1 MIERKR
7 ITENIYNA
15 VKMIL
20 KGGATA
26 QETAKSMGIS
36 TNSVY
41 RINKSGTYAE
51 YVNLAYMNGSARY
64 REATKQETKQETEQ
78 KAEQK
83 AEAIAE
89 PVKQQGGTLSAGYQF
104 NRIYEVLKEQN
115 EILRLLSNK
124 VAFIVDE
131 LTK

>member
-26 QETAKSMGIS
+26 QETADAMGIS

-41 RINKSGTYAE
+41 RINKSGTYSE

-64 REATKQETKQETEQ
+64 RATTKEETEQ
-78 KAEQK
+78 KAEP
-83 AEAIAE
+83 IAE
-89 PVKQQGGTLSAGYQF
+89 PMKQQGGTLSAGYQI
-104 NRIYEVLKEQN
+104 NRIYELLKQQN
-115 EILRLLSNK
+115 EILTLLSNK

>member
-1 MIERKR
+1 MMRHKK
-7 ITENIYNA
+7 NIYNA

-26 QETAKSMGIS
+26 QETAKAMGIS

-41 RINKSGTYAE
+41 RINKCGTYEE

-78 KAEQK
+78 KAE
-83 AEAIAE
+83 AIAE
-89 PVKQQGGTLSAGYQF
+89 PVKQQGGTLSAGYQL
-104 NRIYEVLKEQN
+104 NRIYDALKEQN

>member
-1 MIERKR
+1 MIISRKR
-7 ITENIYNA
+7 ITESIYNA

-26 QETAKSMGIS
+26 QETADAMGIS
-36 TNSVY
+36 VNSVY

-64 REATKQETKQETEQ
+64 REATKQEAEQETEQ
-78 KAEQK
+78 KAE
-83 AEAIAE
+83 EIVE
-89 PVKQQGGTLSAGYQF
+89 PLKQQGGTLSAGYQF
-104 NRIYEVLKEQN
+104 NRIYEALKEQN

>member
-26 QETAKSMGIS
+26 QETAKAMGIS

-41 RINKSGTYAE
+41 RINKCGTYEE
-51 YVNLAYMNGSARY
+51 YVNLAHMNGSARY
-64 REATKQETKQETEQ
+64 REGTKQETEQ
-78 KAEQK
+78 KTEQK

-89 PVKQQGGTLSAGYQF
+89 PVKQQGGTLSAGYQL
-104 NRIYEVLKEQN
+104 NRIYDALKEQN
-115 EILRLLSNK
+115 EILRSLSNK